1 MHGTF
6 VWNELATHDV
16 EAARAFY
23 AEALGWTFEEFPL
36 PQGPYWVAKSGER
49 VVGGLG
55 GMETGAVPG
64 DTPYWFAFVEV
75 DDVDARLAKAAALG
89 ATVLQPPE
97 DVPGVGRVAVLRDPT
112 GAAIGWMTS
121 PRPDPVAHA

>member
-23 AEALGWTFEEFPL
+23 AEALDWTFEEFPL
-36 PQGPYWVAKSGER
+36 PQGPYWVAKAGER
-49 VVGGLG
+49 VVGGLT
-55 GMETGAVPG
+55 GMETAAVPG
-64 DTPYWFAFVEV
+64 DTPRWFAFVEV
-75 DDVDARLAKAAALG
+75 DDVDARVAKAAGLG

-121 PRPDPVAHA
+121 PRPDPAAQA